1 MIFSSYLLHELE
13 PFNKIIDLIDKN
25 IVVLNN
31 HNFSVF
37 TLFDQNQEL
46 QVTLVE
52 HVMGDILGVFS
63 YTCYNGHSSIGCKG
77 LLHSLVG

>member
-13 PFNKIIDLIDKN
+13 PFNKIIDIIDKN

-31 HNFSVF
+31 RNCSVF
-37 TLFDQNQEL
+37 TLFNQNKEL
-46 QVTLVE
+46 QVALVE
-52 HVMGDILGVFS
+52 DIMGVFS
-63 YTCYNGHSSIGCKG
+63 FPCYNGHSSIGCKG